1 MLFKNRKNIV
11 EARQRTIKIV
21 SELLGHPLYIYTN
34 DRDTVTT
41 IFFVMSSTWSNIYFL
56 VLFCSFSPTYSYI
69 ISHKMS
75 ASIFIFVCSFFVISN
90 YSFSLSLHLAFI
102 KEKHN
107 QFLFLYM
114 LCIITAGF
122 YRLFNEFF
130 SVYFLFIILSSTSET

>member
-1 MLFKNRKNIV
+1 MLLKNRKNIV
-11 EARQRTIKIV
+11 EARTRTIKIV

-41 IFFVMSSTWSNIYFL
+41 IFSLISSTWSNIYFL

-90 YSFSLSLHLAFI
+90 YSFSLSSFGIYKREAQPI
-102 KEKHN
+102 S
-107 QFLFLYM
+107 
-114 LCIITAGF
+114 
-122 YRLFNEFF
+122 FF
-130 SVYFLFIILSSTSET
+130 VYAMYYNSWILSFVQ